1 MRLQRL
7 LISAI
12 PFALLVPVQAQGQT
26 ARSDKS
32 ADDKA
37 ARADMLN
44 KDVVVTAVARGRD
57 RLDSAIS
64 TSSLGAAEILKA
76 APRSTA
82 EIFRNIPGIR
92 SESSGGDGNA
102 NISIRGLP
110 IASGGAKFLQLQEDG
125 LPVLEFGDITFG
137 NADIFLRADMN
148 VSSVD
153 AIRGGSASTFSSN
166 SPGGVINMI
175 SKTGE
180 VPGGAIMAT
189 AGLDYGEY
197 RLDFDY
203 GAKLSDTLRFH
214 IGGFYHQG
222 EGPRR
227 VGYDGTKGGQ
237 IKLNVTKEFSG
248 GYIRFYGK
256 FLNDRSAAYLP
267 NPVRV
272 TGTNANPRYENVP
285 GFDIARDALLSRYDT
300 SNVTLDGQNNP
311 VVDDK
316 RDGQHPVVNA
326 FGVETRFDVS
336 GWTVTDRFRYAD
348 VSGRFISNFPSAVD
362 SAAAT
367 ATALGGAG
375 ATLRYASGPNSG
387 QAITNLSGLN
397 GNGLLARVVV
407 FDTKLNSL
415 DNVTNDLRASR
426 VYDIGKGELTT
437 TAGFYKSRQTI
448 DTDWLWTSTLMD
460 VRGDGR
466 AALVDVVNAAGV
478 PQTQNGYYAFGA
490 DYFGGCC
497 RRSYRVDYNVNAPFG
512 SLNYKIGR
520 FALGA
525 SVRYDF
531 GNAQGAIFGSDL
543 GGGRVGTT
551 ARDMNGDGAISAAER
566 RVAVIPLTSPAPVD
580 YSWHYLSYSSGIN
593 FRVSEPFAMFV
604 RYSRGAR
611 ANADRL
617 LFGPAVSTTDGHLIN
632 KDAAVDY
639 VRQAELGLKYRRNG
653 MYVNLTGFWART
665 EEQNYEATRQV
676 FIDREYRAY
685 GLELDGAYS
694 VGPFNMTGGATWTDA
709 KIVSDALNPGVV
721 GNTPRRQARLIF
733 QATPQVDLDRVTIGA
748 NVIGT
753 TSSYA
758 QDSNQLKLPGY
769 TVVNAF
775 VQFRAT
781 DRILVSLNSNNLFN
795 ALGFTEAE
803 DGVIPTNGI
812 VRARAINARTT
823 SLSVRVGF

>member
-1 MRLQRL
+1 M
-7 LISAI
+7 
-12 PFALLVPVQAQGQT
+12 PFALVVPAYVHAQTVQT
-26 ARSDKS
+26 DKPTEKS
-32 ADDKA
+32 AA
-37 ARADMLN
+37 N

-64 TSSLGAAEILKA
+64 TSSLGAAEILKV

-227 VGYDGTKGGQ
+227 VGYDGTEGGQ

-272 TGTNANPRYENVP
+272 TGTNADPRYENVP
-285 GFDIARDALLSRYDT
+285 GFNIARDALLSRYDT

-311 VVDDK
+311 VVDDI

-348 VSGRFISNFPSAVD
+348 VSGRFISNFPSNVD
-362 SAAAT
+362 SAASI

-375 ATLRYASGPNSG
+375 STLRYASGPNSG
-387 QAITNLSGLN
+387 QAIANPSGLN
-397 GNGLLARVVV
+397 GNGLLAQVVV

-466 AALVDVVNAAGV
+466 AALVDVVNATGV
-478 PQTQNGYYAFGA
+478 PQTQNGYYGFGA
-490 DYFGGCC
+490 AYFGNCC
-497 RRSYRVDYNVNAPFG
+497 RRSYRVDYDVNAPFG

-531 GNAQGAIFGSDL
+531 GSAQGSIFGADL
-543 GGGRVGTT
+543 GGGRVGTV
-551 ARDMNGDGAISAAER
+551 ARDMNGDGVISAAEQ

-632 KDAAVDY
+632 RDAAVDY
-639 VRQAELGLKYRRNG
+639 VRQAELGLKYRKNG

-758 QDSNQLKLPGY
+758 QDTNQLKLPGY
-769 TVVNAF
+769 TTVNAF

-812 VRARAINARTT
+812 VRARTINARTT